1 VRLLLPE
8 VRELTA
14 DDLPDLYDTGD
25 VPVLRAGFVVSVD
38 GGIAVSGTSRGL
50 QTPSDSAVFFALR
63 TVADAVMAGAGTVRN
78 EGYGP
83 VRFSP
88 AAREWRRTHGRS
100 ETAPLVIVSRRLDL
114 DPSAACFAQRPLVV
128 TCEAAPPARLAALR
142 EVAEV
147 LVHGESDV
155 DLPSAVADLRARS
168 LSSVLCE
175 GGPTL
180 LTSLH
185 ANDLVDELCLTTTSV
200 LVGIAPTLL
209 AAPLPAPTPLVLRAL
224 VDGEDGGLLY
234 RWEVVRD

>member
-8 VRELTA
+8 VRELVA
-14 DDLPDLYDTGD
+14 DDLPDLYDAGD
-25 VPVLRAGFVVSVD
+25 VPVLRAGFVASVD
-38 GGIAVSGTSRGL
+38 GAIAVAGTSRAL

-78 EGYGP
+78 ENYGP

-88 AAREWRRTHGRS
+88 AAKEWRRAHGRPES
-100 ETAPLVIVSRRLDL
+100 APLVIVSRRLDL
-114 DPSAACFAQRPLVV
+114 DPSARCFEQRPLVV
-128 TCEAAPPARLAALR
+128 TCAAAPAAQVKALR

-147 LVHGESDV
+147 LVHGDDDV
-155 DLPSAVADLRARS
+155 DLRAAVADLRTRS
-168 LSSVLCE
+168 LRNVLCE

-180 LTSLH
+180 LTTLH
-185 ANDLVDELCLTTTSV
+185 AHDLVDELCLTTTSV
-200 LVGIAPTLL
+200 LAGVAPTLL
-209 AAPLPAPTPLVLRAL
+209 AAPLAAPTPLVLRTL